1 LPEFLSLRIKE
12 IILQNR
18 GAIEKSLI
26 WDPDIGTKLLNF
38 VKSSLPKSENL
49 LEYID
54 HEVIS
59 FEEGL
64 RIVFILTELSEYSL
78 LDVIS
83 MKATLEEREIIEILS
98 QIVAGLLVLHS
109 FQPPIQHR
117 DIKPENILV
126 AKNKYKICDFG
137 SCSQEVIDFR

>member
-1 LPEFLSLRIKE
+1 
-12 IILQNR
+12 
-18 GAIEKSLI
+18 
-26 WDPDIGTKLLNF
+26 
-38 VKSSLPKSENL
+38 L